1 MAAFSSPTVIPDF
14 RDNRHVVGFVRDDS
28 RQPHHRDAQRDWRA
42 ANSSERASRADR
54 SQRNAIHFAHA
65 DELADLIDGI
75 GLDDHIRGARF
86 EIVRRADAAGADD
99 AVQLIFQTRRCASS
113 HDFRFD

>member
-1 MAAFSSPTVIPDF
+1 MPSATGAAPNP
-14 RDNRHVVGFVRDDS
+14 G
-28 RQPHHRDAQRDWRA
+28 
-42 ANSSERASRADR
+42 ERASRADR

-65 DELADLIDGI
+65 NELANLIDRI
-75 GLDDHIRGARF
+75 GLDDCIRGARF
-86 EIVRRADAAGADD
+86 EIVRRAHAAGADD